1 MYIKS
6 VELSNFRNYEK
17 EKITYSKKTNIL
29 YGKNAQGKTNVLEA
43 VSLFASGKSHR
54 RAADKDLIKLGED
67 TAKIRIE
74 FESEGC
80 EKDAEIIISKGKK
93 KFIKLCGANLRRTSE
108 LLGVFGCVVFSPE
121 ELSLINGAPELRRNF
136 TDLFLSSYKPLYYSN
151 LKRYNKILKQKNNLL
166 KKADEKTSETLDI
179 WNEEMASA
187 GAKITAYRKKFIK
200 ELNPAADKAFYE
212 ITNGKEKIEIKYV
225 PSVPCESEDT
235 DEIKNALL
243 SAMNKKKEAEMFLGT
258 SVAGIHRDDF
268 SFFINGE
275 NAKIYASQGQQR
287 TAVIALKIA
296 QSEII
301 KEKNGE
307 YPIFLL
313 DDVMSELDFERR
325 IYLAEKIMDKQV
337 IITCT
342 DKYKAENAKYF
353 KVENG
358 KVTEDGLCI

>member
-6 VELSNFRNYEK
+6 IELRNFRNYEK
-17 EKITYSKKTNIL
+17 EKIFFSGKTNIL

-43 VSLFASGKSHR
+43 IALFASGKSHR
-54 RAADKDLIKLGED
+54 RAADRDLIKIGEE
-67 TAKIRIE
+67 TAGIYIE

-80 EKDAEIIISKGKK
+80 EKNAEIIISKGKK
-93 KFIKLCGANLRRTSE
+93 KFIKLCGENLRRTSE

-136 TDLFLSSYKPLYYSN
+136 TDLFLSSHKPLYYSN
-151 LKRYNKILKQKNNLL
+151 LKKYNKILKQKNNLL
-166 KKADEKTSETLDI
+166 KKADEKISQTLDI
-179 WNEEMASA
+179 WNEELASA
-187 GAKITAYRKKFIK
+187 GAEITAYRKNFIK
-200 ELNPAADKAFYE
+200 EINPEANKAFCE
-212 ITNGKEKIEIKYV
+212 ITNGKESIEIKYI
-225 PSVPCESEDT
+225 PSVSCESENKED
-235 DEIKNALL
+235 IKNTLL
-243 SAMNKKKEAEMFLGT
+243 CGMNKKKEAEMFLGT
-258 SVAGIHRDDF
+258 SVIGIHRDDF

-287 TAVIALKIA
+287 TAVISLKIA
-296 QSEII
+296 QSEMI

-325 IYLAEKIMDKQV
+325 KYLAEKITDKQV

-342 DKYKAENAKYF
+342 DRYEAENAKYF
-353 KVENG
+353 SVENG
-358 KVTEDGLCI
+358 KVTEEYLCT

>member
-1 MYIKS
+1 M
-6 VELSNFRNYEK
+6 
-17 EKITYSKKTNIL
+17 
-29 YGKNAQGKTNVLEA
+29 
-43 VSLFASGKSHR
+43 
-54 RAADKDLIKLGED
+54 KLQTE
-67 TAKIRIE
+67 
-74 FESEGC
+74 
-80 EKDAEIIISKGKK
+80 KK
-93 KFIKLCGANLRRTSE
+93 KLR
-108 LLGVFGCVVFSPE
+108 
-121 ELSLINGAPELRRNF
+121 
-136 TDLFLSSYKPLYYSN
+136 
-151 LKRYNKILKQKNNLL
+151 
-166 KKADEKTSETLDI
+166 
-179 WNEEMASA
+179 
-187 GAKITAYRKKFIK
+187 
-200 ELNPAADKAFYE
+200 
-212 ITNGKEKIEIKYV
+212 YV

>member
-1 MYIKS
+1 
-6 VELSNFRNYEK
+6 
-17 EKITYSKKTNIL
+17 
-29 YGKNAQGKTNVLEA
+29 
-43 VSLFASGKSHR
+43 
-54 RAADKDLIKLGED
+54 
-67 TAKIRIE
+67 
-74 FESEGC
+74 
-80 EKDAEIIISKGKK
+80 
-93 KFIKLCGANLRRTSE
+93 
-108 LLGVFGCVVFSPE
+108 
-121 ELSLINGAPELRRNF
+121 
-136 TDLFLSSYKPLYYSN
+136 
-151 LKRYNKILKQKNNLL
+151 
-166 KKADEKTSETLDI
+166 
-179 WNEEMASA
+179 MASA

>member
-17 EKITYSKKTNIL
+17 EKITFSKKTNIL

-179 WNEEMASA
+179 WN
-187 GAKITAYRKKFIK
+187 
-200 ELNPAADKAFYE
+200 
-212 ITNGKEKIEIKYV
+212 
-225 PSVPCESEDT
+225 
-235 DEIKNALL
+235 
-243 SAMNKKKEAEMFLGT
+243 
-258 SVAGIHRDDF
+258 
-268 SFFINGE
+268 
-275 NAKIYASQGQQR
+275 
-287 TAVIALKIA
+287 
-296 QSEII
+296 
-301 KEKNGE
+301 
-307 YPIFLL
+307 
-313 DDVMSELDFERR
+313 
-325 IYLAEKIMDKQV
+325 
-337 IITCT
+337 
-342 DKYKAENAKYF
+342 
-353 KVENG
+353 
-358 KVTEDGLCI
+358 